1 MDLSTSQILIFI
13 STIIAMIAFILIFVY
28 LFKKF
33 LAELRFKRQQKINE
47 KLNIDKQ
54 INYKRPKKVLLWIGW
69 PFLSIAIILSLIG
82 ESLL

>member
-47 KLNIDKQ
+47 KLNKDKQ
-54 INYKRPKKVLLWIGW
+54 VNYKRSKKVLLWIG
-69 PFLSIAIILSLIG
+69 
-82 ESLL
+82 